1 MADYAVRRIDE
12 MEAIVRGS
20 FKKAR
25 AELGVSSFG
34 IQVIDMPPN
43 VDAYPEHDHSQDG
56 QEEVYV
62 AMRGGGEIEI
72 DGERHPID
80 PETMVRVSAGTK
92 RKLYPGDEGMRVLVI
107 GGVPGEAYAIRDY
120 TELGAPDPFARSS
133 RALHRVDEPHLAVE
147 EEPDRHEHQRRRRR
161 ERHCHVDERARRPG
175 STRAVAL
182 VAGADEPCRPAS
194 PCAWPPA
201 AALVEVVHP
210 IEQPGRGRH
219 GEWNAPEGG
228 EQESLRRAGQLTCQ
242 PQPTERDPDPQG
254 GTAQHDRDGEQPGYG
269 VRQGPTIVV

>member
-43 VDAYPEHDHSQDG
+43 VEAYPEHDHAQDG

-72 DGERHPID
+72 DGERHPLD
-80 PETMVRVSAGTK
+80 PDTMVRVSAGTN

-107 GGVPGEAYAIRDY
+107 GGVPGEAYAIRDF
-120 TELGAPDPFARSS
+120 TELG
-133 RALHRVDEPHLAVE
+133 
-147 EEPDRHEHQRRRRR
+147 
-161 ERHCHVDERARRPG
+161 
-175 STRAVAL
+175 
-182 VAGADEPCRPAS
+182 
-194 PCAWPPA
+194 
-201 AALVEVVHP
+201 
-210 IEQPGRGRH
+210 
-219 GEWNAPEGG
+219 
-228 EQESLRRAGQLTCQ
+228 RAGPVHIGLTS
-242 PQPTERDPDPQG
+242 
-254 GTAQHDRDGEQPGYG
+254 H
-269 VRQGPTIVV
+269 IWL

>member
-1 MADYAVRRIDE
+1 MADFAVRRIDE

-72 DGERHPID
+72 DGERHPLD
-80 PETMVRVSAGTK
+80 TDTMVRVSAGTK

-107 GGVPGEAYAIRDY
+107 GGVPGEAYAIRDF
-120 TELGAPDPFARSS
+120 TELGAPDPFAST
-133 RALHRVDEPHLAVE
+133 
-147 EEPDRHEHQRRRRR
+147 
-161 ERHCHVDERARRPG
+161 PG
-175 STRAVAL
+175 
-182 VAGADEPCRPAS
+182 
-194 PCAWPPA
+194 
-201 AALVEVVHP
+201 
-210 IEQPGRGRH
+210 
-219 GEWNAPEGG
+219 
-228 EQESLRRAGQLTCQ
+228 
-242 PQPTERDPDPQG
+242 
-254 GTAQHDRDGEQPGYG
+254 
-269 VRQGPTIVV
+269 

>member
-1 MADYAVRRIDE
+1 MSDYAVKRIDE

-62 AMRGGGEIEI
+62 AMSGGGEIEI
-72 DGERHPID
+72 DGERHPLD

-107 GGVPGEAYAIRDY
+107 GGVPGEAYAIRDF
-120 TELGAPDPFARSS
+120 TELGAPDPFAST
-133 RALHRVDEPHLAVE
+133 
-147 EEPDRHEHQRRRRR
+147 
-161 ERHCHVDERARRPG
+161 PG
-175 STRAVAL
+175 
-182 VAGADEPCRPAS
+182 
-194 PCAWPPA
+194 
-201 AALVEVVHP
+201 
-210 IEQPGRGRH
+210 
-219 GEWNAPEGG
+219 
-228 EQESLRRAGQLTCQ
+228 
-242 PQPTERDPDPQG
+242 
-254 GTAQHDRDGEQPGYG
+254 
-269 VRQGPTIVV
+269 

>member
-80 PETMVRVSAGTK
+80 AETMVRVSAGTK
-92 RKLYPGDEGMRVLVI
+92 RKLYPGEEGMRVLVI

-120 TELGAPDPFARSS
+120 TELGAPDPFVRS
-133 RALHRVDEPHLAVE
+133 
-147 EEPDRHEHQRRRRR
+147 
-161 ERHCHVDERARRPG
+161 
-175 STRAVAL
+175 
-182 VAGADEPCRPAS
+182 
-194 PCAWPPA
+194 
-201 AALVEVVHP
+201 
-210 IEQPGRGRH
+210 
-219 GEWNAPEGG
+219 
-228 EQESLRRAGQLTCQ
+228 
-242 PQPTERDPDPQG
+242 
-254 GTAQHDRDGEQPGYG
+254 
-269 VRQGPTIVV
+269 

>member
-80 PETMVRVSAGTK
+80 AETMVRVSAGTK

-120 TELGAPDPFARSS
+120 TELGAADPFAR
-133 RALHRVDEPHLAVE
+133 
-147 EEPDRHEHQRRRRR
+147 
-161 ERHCHVDERARRPG
+161 
-175 STRAVAL
+175 
-182 VAGADEPCRPAS
+182 
-194 PCAWPPA
+194 
-201 AALVEVVHP
+201 
-210 IEQPGRGRH
+210 
-219 GEWNAPEGG
+219 N
-228 EQESLRRAGQLTCQ
+228 
-242 PQPTERDPDPQG
+242 
-254 GTAQHDRDGEQPGYG
+254 
-269 VRQGPTIVV
+269 

>member
-80 PETMVRVSAGTK
+80 AETMVRVSAGTK
-92 RKLYPGDEGMRVLVI
+92 RKLFPGDEGMRVLVI
-107 GGVPGEAYAIRDY
+107 GGVPGEAYAIRDF
-120 TELGAPDPFARSS
+120 TELGAPDPFARS
-133 RALHRVDEPHLAVE
+133 
-147 EEPDRHEHQRRRRR
+147 
-161 ERHCHVDERARRPG
+161 
-175 STRAVAL
+175 
-182 VAGADEPCRPAS
+182 
-194 PCAWPPA
+194 
-201 AALVEVVHP
+201 
-210 IEQPGRGRH
+210 
-219 GEWNAPEGG
+219 
-228 EQESLRRAGQLTCQ
+228 
-242 PQPTERDPDPQG
+242 
-254 GTAQHDRDGEQPGYG
+254 
-269 VRQGPTIVV
+269 

>member
-80 PETMVRVSAGTK
+80 AETMVRVSAGTK

-120 TELGAPDPFARSS
+120 TELGAADPFARS
-133 RALHRVDEPHLAVE
+133 
-147 EEPDRHEHQRRRRR
+147 
-161 ERHCHVDERARRPG
+161 
-175 STRAVAL
+175 
-182 VAGADEPCRPAS
+182 
-194 PCAWPPA
+194 
-201 AALVEVVHP
+201 
-210 IEQPGRGRH
+210 
-219 GEWNAPEGG
+219 
-228 EQESLRRAGQLTCQ
+228 
-242 PQPTERDPDPQG
+242 
-254 GTAQHDRDGEQPGYG
+254 
-269 VRQGPTIVV
+269 